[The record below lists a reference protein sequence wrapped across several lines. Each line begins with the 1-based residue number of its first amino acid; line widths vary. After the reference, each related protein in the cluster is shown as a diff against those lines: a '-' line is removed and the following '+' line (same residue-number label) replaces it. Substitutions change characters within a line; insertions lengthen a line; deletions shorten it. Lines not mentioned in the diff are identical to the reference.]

1 MKPLL
6 TLLLLAAVTGV
17 FVYEFNPGVKAQ
29 VDQAVNKHVGW
40 TPEARKAD
48 PKGFIE
54 HAIERLEKDRIAFQ
68 AQQNE
73 YSRIRQEAVTGMATA
88 EAKVAKAEE
97 VSLGAKAAFQGA
109 ESSGSWPVSFSNKSY
124 SREELVGQV
133 QTVLYEKG
141 GHATAIEI
149 YTQTISDIDGQRLA
163 VTSRITQIG
172 IEITK
177 LKAEAQRAEM
187 IKLNAD
193 AEAMLAQVNELLE
206 GNNKDLVQ
214 YEESPIR
221 SLDDLESVEE
231 ATQEKRAA
239 TVANKDVMDFLEGL

>member
-6 TLLLLAAVTGV
+6 TMLLIAAVAGV
-17 FVYEFNPGVKAQ
+17 IVYEFSPGVKAQ

-54 HAIERLEKDRIAFQ
+54 HAIESLKEDRAAFK
-68 AQQNE
+68 AQQLA
-73 YSRIRQEAVTGMATA
+73 YAQIRQDAVAGLATA

-97 VSLGAKAAFQGA
+97 VSMAAKATFQTA
-109 ESSGSWPVSFSNKSY
+109 EAGNAWPVSFGNLNY
-124 SREELVGQV
+124 SREQLVGQV
-133 QTVLYEKG
+133 QTVLYEKKAHSETIG
-141 GHATAIEI
+141 I
-149 YTQTISDIDGQRLA
+149 YQQTIDDIDAQGLA
-163 VTSRITQIG
+163 LGSRITEIG

-187 IKLNAD
+187 MKLNAD
-193 AEAMLAQVNELLE
+193 AEAMLAKVYDLLE
-206 GNNKDLVQ
+206 GNSDTLV
-214 YEESPIR
+214 ELHDSPIR
-221 SLDDLESVEE
+221 SLDEIDLNEE
-231 ATQEKRAA
+231 PTAEKKAA